1 MVPRLTTVVFPAQ
14 TFPSWS
20 PEEMPSQSTL
30 LSSSKSRSQRV
41 STISLVSSWK
51 TSSWQAV
58 QKYNFT
64 YYEDLFAQKA
74 GAKTP
79 VNVLAKSYRNVQLHK
94 PGQYTVTFT
103 YNDGQTTVAKWD
115 VLPLSEKPKAKNAI
129 VFIGDGMATSM
140 IAAARLL
147 AHKTINGRYQSKMKM
162 DEAWVLKELSV
173 DPLLI
178 IRPGYGSQMTHSWA
192 TIT

>member
-1 MVPRLTTVVFPAQ
+1 
-14 TFPSWS
+14 
-20 PEEMPSQSTL
+20 
-30 LSSSKSRSQRV
+30 
-41 STISLVSSWK
+41 
-51 TSSWQAV
+51 
-58 QKYNFT
+58 
-64 YYEDLFAQKA
+64 LFAQKA

-162 DEAWVLKELSV
+162 DEA
-173 DPLLI
+173 
-178 IRPGYGSQMTHSWA
+178 
-192 TIT
+192 